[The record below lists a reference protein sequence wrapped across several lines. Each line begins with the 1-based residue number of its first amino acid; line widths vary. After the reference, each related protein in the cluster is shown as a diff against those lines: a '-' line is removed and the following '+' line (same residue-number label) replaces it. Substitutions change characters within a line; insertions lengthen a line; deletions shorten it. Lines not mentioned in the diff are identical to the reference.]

1 MAHTHLLGFPRI
13 GAQRELKF
21 ALESFW
27 RGESDAA
34 QLHGTAAAL
43 RRRHWALQ
51 RDAGLTHIV
60 AGDFSL
66 YDGMLDLS
74 VLLGA
79 LPARF
84 GFDARALTPA
94 QYFELARGNAAQ
106 PAMEM
111 TKWFDTNYH
120 YLVPELAPDT
130 RFDGGRDDW
139 FEQIREAQ
147 ATGAKVKPV
156 LIGPVTY
163 LRLAKTHVAGFD
175 RLSLLPALVTA
186 YERILA
192 RLAAL
197 GIGWVQIDEPALC
210 LELDARWLRAYGDAY
225 ATLGR
230 QGVKLLLAT
239 YFEAVDDVRHAAK
252 LPVHGFHI
260 DLVRAPQQLAAWRA
274 ALPTEDAKRLSS
286 CLGGPAGEPR
296 EPRRQLCT
304 GLAWR
309 PPHAAHGACQG
320 TLCS

>member
-1 MAHTHLLGFPRI
+1 MRSAASASVRVSAMASSERKWRNSSIKTPRYESDSCECENISLDSSLGHADTAGQLVKEGAAMARTHLLGFPRI

-27 RGESDAA
+27 RGESEAPTLQA
-34 QLHGTAAAL
+34 MARAL
-43 RRRHWALQ
+43 RERHWALQ

-175 RLSLLPALVTA
+175 RLSLLP
-186 YERILA
+186 
-192 RLAAL
+192 
-197 GIGWVQIDEPALC
+197 
-210 LELDARWLRAYGDAY
+210 
-225 ATLGR
+225 
-230 QGVKLLLAT
+230 
-239 YFEAVDDVRHAAK
+239 
-252 LPVHGFHI
+252 
-260 DLVRAPQQLAAWRA
+260 
-274 ALPTEDAKRLSS
+274 
-286 CLGGPAGEPR
+286 
-296 EPRRQLCT
+296 
-304 GLAWR
+304 
-309 PPHAAHGACQG
+309 
-320 TLCS
+320 